1 MECTERMRGQERI
14 MKIGLLTE
22 QMVWMQVMG
31 GLAILAGI
39 LLVTLYFMRYHT
51 LKLYNWDGKRYCFLG
66 RLLLRKRN
74 DIYVVKIREHL
85 WDISYTTRYLL
96 VPSRQFV
103 QANRNSSLLLQAGQA
118 KEWLSVDAGMR
129 QDIYYR

>member
-1 MECTERMRGQERI
+1 MECTERMRGQERS
-14 MKIGLLTE
+14 MRIGLLTE
-22 QMVWMQVMG
+22 QMVWMQAVG
-31 GLAILAGI
+31 GLVILAVI
-39 LLVTLYFMRYHT
+39 LLVILHFMRYHT

-74 DIYVVKIREHL
+74 DIYVVKIREQI

>member
-14 MKIGLLTE
+14 MRIGLLTE
-22 QMVWMQVMG
+22 QMVWMQAVG
-31 GLAILAGI
+31 GLVILAVI
-39 LLVTLYFMRYHT
+39 LLVILHFMRYHT

-74 DIYVVKIREHL
+74 DIYVVKIREHI

>member
-1 MECTERMRGQERI
+1 MECTERMRGYERI

-22 QMVWMQVMG
+22 QMVWMRAVG

-39 LLVTLYFMRYHT
+39 LLITLYFMRYHT

-74 DIYVVKIREHL
+74 DIYVVKIREQI

-103 QANRNSSLLLQAGQA
+103 QTNRNRSLLLQAGQA

>member
-14 MKIGLLTE
+14 MRIGLLTE
-22 QMVWMQVMG
+22 QMVWMQAVG
-31 GLAILAGI
+31 GLVILAVI
-39 LLVTLYFMRYHT
+39 LLVILHFMRYHT

-74 DIYVVKIREHL
+74 DIYVVKIREQI

>member
-14 MKIGLLTE
+14 MRIGLLTE

-31 GLAILAGI
+31 GLVILAGI
-39 LLVTLYFMRYHT
+39 LLVTLYFVRYHT

-74 DIYVVKIREHL
+74 DIYVVKIREQI

-103 QANRNSSLLLQAGQA
+103 QTKRNRSLLCKAGRETA
-118 KEWLSVDAGMR
+118 WLAVEDKMR

>member
-1 MECTERMRGQERI
+1 MR
-14 MKIGLLTE
+14 IGLLTE
-22 QMVWMQVMG
+22 HMVWMQAVG
-31 GLAILAGI
+31 GLAILTGI
-39 LLVTLYFMRYHT
+39 LLIILYYMRYHT

-66 RLLLRKRN
+66 RILLWKRN
-74 DIYVVKIREHL
+74 DTYVVKIREHI

-103 QANRNSSLLLQAGQA
+103 QAKRNRLLLCKAGRETAWLTVEA
-118 KEWLSVDAGMR
+118 KMR

>member
-14 MKIGLLTE
+14 MRIGLLTE

-74 DIYVVKIREHL
+74 DIYVVKIREQI

>member
-14 MKIGLLTE
+14 MRIGLLTE
-22 QMVWMQVMG
+22 HMVWMQVMG

-39 LLVTLYFMRYHT
+39 LLVTLYFVRYHT

-74 DIYVVKIREHL
+74 DIYVVKIREQI

-103 QANRNSSLLLQAGQA
+103 QANRNNSLLLQAGQA

>member
-14 MKIGLLTE
+14 MRMGLLTE
-22 QMVWMQVMG
+22 HMVWMQAIG
-31 GLAILAGI
+31 GLVVLAGI
-39 LLVTLYFMRYHT
+39 LLIILYYMRYHT

-66 RLLLRKRN
+66 RILLRKRN
-74 DIYVVKIREHL
+74 DTYVVKIREHI

-103 QANRNSSLLLQAGQA
+103 QTNRNRSLLLQAGQA

-129 QDIYYR
+129 QDIYCR